1 VGYSETD
8 GGPIL
13 WKFGK
18 KKGSEYLKVKV
29 EDVCWPC
36 TFAEEDYP
44 EAAAY
49 CPCRGQPGHGNS
61 GFMHKVISANQRA
74 TLQKPPF
81 LLQ

>member
-1 VGYSETD
+1 M
-8 GGPIL
+8 
-13 WKFGK
+13 
-18 KKGSEYLKVKV
+18 